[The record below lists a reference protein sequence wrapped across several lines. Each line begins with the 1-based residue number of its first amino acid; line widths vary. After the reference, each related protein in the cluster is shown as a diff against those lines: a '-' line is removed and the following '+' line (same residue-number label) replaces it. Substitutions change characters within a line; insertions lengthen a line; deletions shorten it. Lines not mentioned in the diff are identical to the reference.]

1 MKPGRF
7 LICLSVG
14 LALSGLAQPQP
25 TSSPSSRPDGR
36 HKGFSDHDYR
46 FAEHAFRSGVEE
58 SQLGELAH
66 QKGTSQAV
74 RDFGARMANEHSKAN
89 EELKALIA
97 GKGAVLAIS
106 LTRTEAATI
115 KRLKA
120 LSGDAFDKA
129 YAREM
134 LRIHTRDV
142 RDFQAAAKDL
152 ADPDL
157 LAWAVKTLAV
167 LERHE
172 RLARELEASLRE
184 SKQS

>member
-1 MKPGRF
+1 
-7 LICLSVG
+7 
-14 LALSGLAQPQP
+14 
-25 TSSPSSRPDGR
+25 
-36 HKGFSDHDYR
+36 
-46 FAEHAFRSGVEE
+46 
-58 SQLGELAH
+58 
-66 QKGTSQAV
+66 
-74 RDFGARMANEHSKAN
+74 MANEHSKAN
-89 EELKALIA
+89 EELKSLIA

-172 RLARELEASLRE
+172 RLARELEGSLRE